1 MSSLSSSL
9 AVLREREF
17 LKLFAGQTISY
28 VGDGLTVVAITFAVL
43 ELTGSATDLGIV
55 LACESVTLAGFALIG
70 GVWADRLRRQWVM
83 IASDAV
89 RMLATAVLAVLLLEG
104 WAEVWSLAVL
114 AAVYGTAQAFF
125 MPAMGGLVPQL
136 VPAEKL
142 QQANALLGMSGNI
155 GWFLGP
161 VLAGVLIAAIGTGGT
176 IAIDA
181 VTFLASIGCLL
192 ALSVAP
198 PERGAARKSFLRE
211 LHAGWREVRSRRWLW
226 VMLLR
231 AMLVLFVVI
240 APFQVLGPLALTDL
254 GYGAGAWGAV
264 MATFE
269 AGMFLGGAIALRYLP
284 ARPMLTI
291 ALMGSAAVAAP
302 LVLAFGGGVLPLA
315 IVQGVRGVGV
325 GILVAVWVTSMQR
338 AIPEAALSRVTAWD
352 WMASMALWPLGLAL
366 AGPLADAVGVQIACA
381 LTAGIGIVCAL
392 WVLLVPDVR
401 QMRLPPVGM
410 EEQAGEP
417 APGAGQYT

>member
-28 VGDGLTVVAITFAVL
+28 VGDGITVVAITFAVL
-43 ELTGSATDLGIV
+43 GLTGSATDLGIV
-55 LACESVTLAGFALIG
+55 LAFQSVTLAGFALIG
-70 GVWADRLRRQWVM
+70 GVWADRLRREWVM

-89 RMLATAVLAVLLLEG
+89 RMLATAALAVLLLGG
-104 WAEVWSLAVL
+104 WAEIWSLAVL
-114 AAVYGTAQAFF
+114 AAVYGTSQAFF
-125 MPAMGGLVPQL
+125 VPAMGGLVPQL
-136 VPAEKL
+136 VPPAKL

-161 VLAGVLIAAIGTGGT
+161 VLAGILIAAIGTGGA

-192 ALSVAP
+192 ALRVGP
-198 PERGAARKSFLRE
+198 PERAATRTGFLHE
-211 LHAGWREVRSRRWLW
+211 LRTGWREVRSRRWLW

-240 APFQVLGPLALTDL
+240 APFQVLGPLALTSL
-254 GYGAGAWGAV
+254 GHGAGTWGAV
-264 MATFE
+264 MAVFE
-269 AGMFLGGAIALRYLP
+269 AGMFLGGAIALRYQP
-284 ARPMLTI
+284 SRPMLSV

-302 LVLAFGGGVLPLA
+302 LVLALEGGALPLA
-315 IVQGVRGVGV
+315 IVQGVRGIGV
-325 GILVAVWVTSMQR
+325 GILVAVWVTALQR

-366 AGPLADAVGVQIACA
+366 AGPLADALGVRTACA
-381 LTAGIGIVCAL
+381 LTAGLGIVCAL

-401 QMRLPPVGM
+401 QMRMPPQMDERADG
-410 EEQAGEP
+410 A
-417 APGAGQYT
+417 AAAGQYT

>member
-1 MSSLSSSL
+1 
-9 AVLREREF
+9 
-17 LKLFAGQTISY
+17 
-28 VGDGLTVVAITFAVL
+28 
-43 ELTGSATDLGIV
+43 
-55 LACESVTLAGFALIG
+55 
-70 GVWADRLRRQWVM
+70 
-83 IASDAV
+83 
-89 RMLATAVLAVLLLEG
+89 
-104 WAEVWSLAVL
+104 
-114 AAVYGTAQAFF
+114 
-125 MPAMGGLVPQL
+125 
-136 VPAEKL
+136 
-142 QQANALLGMSGNI
+142 
-155 GWFLGP
+155 
-161 VLAGVLIAAIGTGGT
+161 
-176 IAIDA
+176 

-198 PERGAARKSFLRE
+198 PERDAARKSFLRE

-417 APGAGQYT
+417 ARSAGQYT